1 MVTKMKFIAEKFIES
16 YENGANA
23 LAMNV
28 GDDII
33 KQYILEHAELK
44 QTGVTNEGD
53 CECGCDSTHI
63 YEERSIDNDVTPE
76 QVISDDWITVTVD
89 GDLYAVRKKF
99 FEVIYKS
106 DLELLKE
113 EIEDNYD
120 DFTGFCVILCP
131 ECKQWSVCD

>member
-1 MVTKMKFIAEKFIES
+1 MKLVAEKFLEA

-23 LAMNV
+23 IAINV
-28 GDDII
+28 GDDTI

-44 QTGVTNEGD
+44 QTGVLKEGD
-53 CECGCDSTHI
+53 CDNCGCESSHI
-63 YEERSIDNDVTPE
+63 YEEKSIDNDATPE
-76 QVISDDWITVTVD
+76 QVISDNWITVTVD

-106 DLELLKE
+106 DLTLLKQ

-120 DFTGFCVILCP
+120 DFTGFAVLLCP
-131 ECKQWSVCD
+131 ECGKWSVCD

>member
-1 MVTKMKFIAEKFIES
+1 MEFVAEKFIES

-33 KQYILEHAELK
+33 KQYILEHADLK
-44 QTGVTNEGD
+44 QTGVVKEGD
-53 CECGCDSTHI
+53 CDNCGCDSTHI
-63 YEERSIDNDVTPE
+63 YEERSIDNDATPE

-89 GDLYAVRKKF
+89 GVLYAVRRAF
-99 FEVIYKS
+99 YEIIYKG
-106 DLELLKE
+106 DLELITK
-113 EIEDNYD
+113 EIEENYD
-120 DFTGFCVILCP
+120 DFTGFCVVLCP

>member
-1 MVTKMKFIAEKFIES
+1 MKLVAEKFLEA

-23 LAMNV
+23 IAINV
-28 GDDII
+28 GDDTI

-44 QTGVTNEGD
+44 QTGVVKGGD
-53 CECGCDSTHI
+53 CDNCGCESSHL
-63 YEERSIDNDVTPE
+63 YEERSIDNDATPE

-99 FEVIYKS
+99 YEIIYKS
-106 DLELLKE
+106 DLALLTK

-120 DFTGFCVILCP
+120 DFTGFAVILCP
-131 ECKQWSVCD
+131 ECGEWSVGD